1 MFSNIVRRG
10 KLKLMTLKEN
20 YTYTREAHKLTA
32 IYFFL
37 ILTFIIIIFFFNG
50 TTVNVDEDMVFQR

>member
-1 MFSNIVRRG
+1 
-10 KLKLMTLKEN
+10 MTLKEN